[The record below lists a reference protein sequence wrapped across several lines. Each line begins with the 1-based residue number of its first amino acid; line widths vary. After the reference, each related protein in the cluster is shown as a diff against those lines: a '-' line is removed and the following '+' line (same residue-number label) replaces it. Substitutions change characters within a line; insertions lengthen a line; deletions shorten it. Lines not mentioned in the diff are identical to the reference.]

1 MSTYVSEQSDW
12 MEKWKNFELNEFK
25 CKCGCDEVKINSD
38 MLDLIQEARDELGPL
53 SISSAFRCSSHNSS
67 VSSTGESGPHT
78 TGHALDITVK
88 DSQHRKQLIDWFAT
102 KVTGLGIAKSFIHID
117 NLTSQEGF
125 DMRPN
130 AWKY

>member
-1 MSTYVSEQSDW
+1 MSTYVSEQSEW
-12 MEKWKNFELNEFK
+12 MEKWKNFELDEFK

-38 MLDLIQEARDELGPL
+38 MLDLIQEARDEL
-53 SISSAFRCSSHNSS
+53 RCSSHNSN

-117 NLTSQEGF
+117 NLTSDNGF

>member
-1 MSTYVSEQSDW
+1 MSTYVKEQSDW

-67 VSSTGESGPHT
+67 VSSTGENGPHT

>member
-1 MSTYVSEQSDW
+1 MSTYVSEQSEW

>member
-1 MSTYVSEQSDW
+1 
-12 MEKWKNFELNEFK
+12 MEKWKNFKLDEFK

-67 VSSTGESGPHT
+67 VSSTGENGPHT

-117 NLTSQEGF
+117 NLTSDNGF

>member
-1 MSTYVSEQSDW
+1 MSTYVKEQSDW

-67 VSSTGESGPHT
+67 VSSTGENGPHT

-117 NLTSQEGF
+117 NLTAEEGF